1 MQDGNFLY
9 YIGMLLIFVVIL
21 AMAWLTTRLLG
32 KKVGGNQ
39 SKSMKV
45 VERLSLGVDRSLL
58 IVQVGTKHYL
68 FVSTRSHLEFAAE
81 VEPSEIAQETDTA
94 KTFDFKAIFDRY
106 SGLSS
111 RTEPDQ
117 LKNKN
122 VLPDPETKE
131 ADDETKS
138 DMNAKSVVRNIR
150 RMKNLTRD

>member
-1 MQDGNFLY
+1 VQDGSFLY

-81 VEPSEIAQETDTA
+81 VEPSEIPQEA
-94 KTFDFKAIFDRY
+94 ESGKTFDFKAIFDRY

-117 LKNKN
+117 LKNRK
-122 VLPDPETKE
+122 PDTTPES
-131 ADDETKS
+131 DETEEEPKTDLS
-138 DMNAKSVVRNIR
+138 AKRVVRNIN